1 MSNVCHQYKPQQ
13 GKRQKTSIEPKERD
27 EGEESLIEEYE
38 RMEEEKKALRKDV
51 ARMRAEL
58 MKVEI
63 RMLRLDVT
71 RMRAELMA
79 LGGHS

>member
-1 MSNVCHQYKPQQ
+1 M
-13 GKRQKTSIEPKERD
+13 IA
-27 EGEESLIEEYE
+27 EYE
-38 RMEEEKKALRKDV
+38 RMEEEEKALRKDV

-58 MKVEI
+58 MKEEI